1 MDVVNIPFYQLIN
14 EDSEIWQIIQGFST
28 LYPQNVENLDSEI
41 IENINEHF
49 YYRQIAF
56 SSPTKFLR
64 AFHRLVK
71 ERAYVWHKMVASEKA
86 LDDEEMTRNY
96 NVYEDHTRENKSNFT
111 SDSESTPN
119 TKTTTLPNLTTETTS
134 ETEDKSHLMD
144 TPDGFTAD
152 IDNYL
157 SQASKDNSQ
166 NKETIN
172 QRGNSVVT
180 QTGNTKTNTKNTDE
194 SNENI
199 KLHRYGN
206 IGVQTASQILGGYR
220 EAQLF
225 DAYESVIFPEVNQ
238 LFLNVIDLDEIEL
251 Y

>member
-1 MDVVNIPFYQLIN
+1 M
-14 EDSEIWQIIQGFST
+14 WKCIIC
-28 LYPQNVENLDSEI
+28 
-41 IENINEHF
+41 
-49 YYRQIAF
+49 
-56 SSPTKFLR
+56 
-64 AFHRLVK
+64 
-71 ERAYVWHKMVASEKA
+71 
-86 LDDEEMTRNY
+86 DDEEMTRNY
-96 NVYEDHTRENKSNFT
+96 NIYEDHTRENKSNFT

-119 TKTTTLPNLTTETTS
+119 TKTITLPNLTTETTS

-194 SNENI
+194 SNESI
-199 KLHRYGN
+199 QLHRYGN